1 MWLRWRSR
9 GELVSSH
16 HADRIMRPARR
27 PLEGCG
33 PRPARR
39 FGRARAG
46 TRVSRGCRHRDGSVP
61 RCGRRLRLPRGQR
74 SGSRGSEP
82 LGDRLRQQ
90 RQADTGGH
98 GEKHVLHAGSGTST
112 NVGASPALWHI
123 ATIALLNAGLTS
135 RGAQRERMGEHLVPG
150 SPIVDGCTHRAHHA
164 RRLNTQRHRR
174 RWAQNGVAV
183 VSAQGRTPQLAW
195 RRSSSAARRRAN
207 RASCRRSR
215 GRPTSS
221 SAASSCRAS
230 GSSAY

>member
-90 RQADTGGH
+90 RQADTRGH

-135 RGAQRERMGEHLVPG
+135 RGSTTSRSGASRSRAIAEATAWGWVAG
-150 SPIVDGCTHRAHHA
+150 STATARRSPSGATRRPVVGA
-164 RRLNTQRHRR
+164 RRLAMT
-174 RWAQNGVAV
+174 A
-183 VSAQGRTPQLAW
+183 
-195 RRSSSAARRRAN
+195 SS
-207 RASCRRSR
+207 RRSR
-215 GRPTSS
+215 TSS
-221 SAASSCRAS
+221 ISRSEGPVVRSRWPRGAEPASRRSARGTLAGSES
-230 GSSAY
+230 GR